1 MIFSDCDGRCV
12 AESLK
17 HKLDAARKML
27 FLPET
32 SSG

>member
-1 MIFSDCDGRCV
+1 MIFSDSDERCV

-27 FLPET
+27 FLPT
-32 SSG
+32 SN